1 MSAGF
6 EKADT
11 SSVSDALPPEAD
23 LQAVLFDAVCDSL
36 SAAFV
41 IYDRN
46 DLLLFASR
54 QVLEFFP
61 VSEDVLRPGA
71 RLRDFLGAV
80 YDTGIR
86 EQTLERQ
93 PGLLS
98 REDWLSQRIA
108 SHW

>member
-23 LQAVLFDAVCDSL
+23 LQTALFDAVCDSL

-46 DLLLFASR
+46 DLLIFASR
-54 QVLEFFP
+54 QVMEFFP
-61 VSEDVLRPGA
+61 VPEAALRPGA
-71 RLRDFLGAV
+71 RLRDFLGAI

-86 EQTLERQ
+86 EQTLVNCA
-93 PGLLS
+93 S
-98 REDWLSQRIA
+98 RTQSR
-108 SHW
+108 